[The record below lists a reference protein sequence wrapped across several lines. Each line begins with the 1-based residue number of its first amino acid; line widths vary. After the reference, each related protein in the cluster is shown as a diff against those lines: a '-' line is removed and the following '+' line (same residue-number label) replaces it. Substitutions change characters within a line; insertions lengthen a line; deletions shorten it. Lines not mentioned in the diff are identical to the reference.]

1 MKKKN
6 MFHYKTLS
14 VYKRDLCSHVF
25 ANPVR
30 YKFIVKRVHDKT
42 IHYAYQP
49 LKFKK

>member
-1 MKKKN
+1 

-14 VYKRDLCSHVF
+14 VYKRDFQFLQIQSDI
-25 ANPVR
+25 R
-30 YKFIVKRVHDKT
+30 KFIVKRVHDKT